1 MMFNCKIEKTIAVL
15 SIRGTHQKRLSI
27 ARWNGGQPVFDL
39 RTWAATDEGLI
50 PCKGLTFTREEA
62 ERLLDALDDE
72 LYPVTNAA
80 EAFAEGIPG
89 ADPADD

>member
-1 MMFNCKIEKTIAVL
+1 MMFNCKIEKTLAIIG
-15 SIRGTHQKRLSI
+15 SRGNHQKRLSI

-62 ERLLDALDDE
+62 ERLLDALDEE
-72 LYPVTNAA
+72 LYPMTNLADVLKA
-80 EAFAEGIPG
+80 G
-89 ADPADD
+89 APADD